1 LNSST
6 WIAIYLPLFI
16 LFFVILPRQK
26 RIRQM
31 IIQKIKRRKG
41 LAKLKNEII
50 KKFEGKRCKIT
61 TGALGTT
68 VRGKIIEINDDW
80 IEIETSKG
88 MEIINAD
95 FIQSIKILA

>member
-1 LNSST
+1 
-6 WIAIYLPLFI
+6 
-16 LFFVILPRQK
+16 
-26 RIRQM
+26 M
-31 IIQKIKRRKG
+31 
-41 LAKLKNEII
+41 KNEII

>member
-1 LNSST
+1 
-6 WIAIYLPLFI
+6 
-16 LFFVILPRQK
+16 
-26 RIRQM
+26 M
-31 IIQKIKRRKG
+31 IILKTKRRKG

-50 KKFEGKRCKIT
+50 KKIEGERCKIT

-88 MEIINAD
+88 KEIINAD